1 MCLAARYACG
11 LIAMIRCIPLAAF
24 SAALA
29 FAIVVQAEECLTVK
43 AGIARE
49 IGRLKSD
56 GREKSYC
63 VYARAGQTMKV
74 TVKPLAPDMVTR
86 GNVISPLISERQPTM
101 CIRCRKGRGLSMF
114 EGERDQH
121 DLGHREERRP
131 SREHQG
137 IERAVALCQD
147 IGRLQTRTLPR
158 PRVGSGEHSQSGHRP
173 TANTAIPTNA
183 INTRWLST
191 KASWRAEPGR
201 LLLP

>member
-1 MCLAARYACG
+1 MGGQASAGTDTTLFLFWLSAQTG
-11 LIAMIRCIPLAAF
+11 LGKRRRQQGRVVLRR
-24 SAALA
+24 SASASA
-29 FAIVVQAEECLTVK
+29 VRRGTKRWMPSRTPESSKANGATRSNGATGDKPKPKAECNNSAYHNGV
-43 AGIARE
+43 
-49 IGRLKSD
+49 
-56 GREKSYC
+56 
-63 VYARAGQTMKV
+63 
-74 TVKPLAPDMVTR
+74 
-86 GNVISPLISERQPTM
+86 SERQPTM